1 MVVGLNFQTTKLLN
15 LMKLID
21 DFYRRED
28 VVQIARELLGKVL
41 VTAFDGRRTAGK
53 IVETEAYRAPEDK
66 ASHAYNFRRTNRTEI
81 MYAPGGTAY
90 VYLIYGMHHLF
101 NVVTNVEGMPHA
113 VLIRAIEP
121 VENVALMLERRN
133 WRKAKPQL
141 TAGPG
146 VLSKALGITIEHTGL
161 SLTSGDSPI
170 WIEDQGI
177 LIENKN
183 IIASPRVG
191 IGYAE
196 EWADTPWRFR
206 VPDSEWTSKA
216 K

>member
-1 MVVGLNFQTTKLLN
+1 
-15 LMKLID
+15 MKLQT
-21 DFYRRED
+21 DFYQRED
-28 VVQIARELLGKVL
+28 VVQIAKDLLGKHL
-41 VTAFDGRRTAGK
+41 VTEFDGQRTVGK

-66 ASHAYNFRRTNRTEI
+66 ASHAYNFRRTGRTEI

-90 VYLIYGMHHLF
+90 VYLIYGIHHLF
-101 NVVTNVEGMPHA
+101 NVVTNVEGIPHA

-121 VENVALMLERRN
+121 VENMDLMRR
-133 WRKAKPQL
+133 RRGMDSEKPQL

-146 VLSKALGITIEHTGL
+146 VLSKALGIKVEHTGL
-161 SLTSGDSPI
+161 RLTTEGSPI
-170 WIEDQGI
+170 WIEKGREVVAGQD
-177 LIENKN
+177 

-196 EWADTPWRFR
+196 EWADVPWRFR
-206 VPDSEWTSKA
+206 VRSSRWTSKA